1 MSTTATVEDQPVTK
15 NRLDETPTPQPQGAG
30 EPGATGSS
38 SAQKQDS
45 VVAEESA
52 VSCVDVTVDYG
63 PKRALHPTSMDF
75 DHGGVTALI
84 GPSGCGKSTFLRCIN
99 MMNKEIPGCKV
110 GGHVWYRG
118 TDAVSPECDLY
129 DLRTHVGMVFQQPNP
144 FAKSVYDNVAFAPRR
159 HGVRDKATLDRLVEE
174 SLRRAALW
182 DEVKDGLHKSAL
194 ALSGGQQ
201 QRLCIARTL
210 ALHPDV
216 VLMDEPCS
224 ALDPIATVAIERT
237 IRDVVA
243 GGICVIIVTHNMQ
256 QAARVS
262 DRTAFFYLG
271 ELVEQGPTARI
282 FENPEQPRTADYLS
296 GRFG

>member
-1 MSTTATVEDQPVTK
+1 MSTTATLEAQPVAKDPEAQTAS
-15 NRLDETPTPQPQGAG
+15 PQRTDRPAG
-30 EPGATGSS
+30 QEP
-38 SAQKQDS
+38 
-45 VVAEESA
+45 VVN
-52 VSCVDVTVDYG
+52 CIDVTVDYG
-63 PKRALHPTSMDF
+63 PKRALHPTTMEF
-75 DHGGVTALI
+75 AQGGVTALI

-118 TDAVSPECDLY
+118 VDAVAPDCDLY

-182 DEVKDGLHKSAL
+182 EEVKDGLHKSAL

-243 GGICVIIVTHNMQ
+243 SGICVIIVTHNMQ

-271 ELVEQGPTARI
+271 ELIEQGPTARI